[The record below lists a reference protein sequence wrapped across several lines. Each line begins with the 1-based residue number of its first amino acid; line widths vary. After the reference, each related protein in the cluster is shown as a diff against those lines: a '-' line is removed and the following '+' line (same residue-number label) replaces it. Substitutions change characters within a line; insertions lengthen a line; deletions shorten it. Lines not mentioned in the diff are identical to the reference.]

1 MEKEKK
7 ILVIDDEDSLRRTV
21 GFGLM
26 QRGYD
31 PELCEDGLSGLQT
44 LWEHRRTNAPLDCAV
59 VDIRLPDIDGLK
71 LLKVIRFSY
80 PGLPVVIITGHGNE
94 EIAKEAKSADG
105 YLEKPFDMDE
115 LTKLIESIPEAKIA
129 HFPTPVHVS
138 LQAYNAYVLVSL
150 EPTAN
155 LMEVYR
161 KLYFADNMV
170 YCDAVRGE
178 CDLVVLL
185 QAETPEKVAA
195 IIEEQIKTTP
205 GVADVTALN
214 IEPPAFAETVVEII
228 GAADKALARKSEAEI
243 YSRSRE
249 GATSYVLLEIEKG
262 KLQSIYPA
270 LYINENVIY
279 SDYTT
284 GGKYDIVMLLKGTS
298 FSDVDEVI
306 KTKITTLD
314 GVLRVTEWPIVA
326 LSRHVSVTPEP

>member
-1 MEKEKK
+1 MEKK

-26 QRGYD
+26 QRGYE

-80 PGLPVVIITGHGNE
+80 PGLPVVIITGHGSE
-94 EIAKEAKSADG
+94 EIAKEATSADG

-129 HFPTPVHVS
+129 HFPTPVHAAV
-138 LQAYNAYVLVSL
+138 QAYNAYALVSL

-170 YCDAVRGE
+170 YCDAVRGGE
-178 CDLVVLL
+178 YDLIVLL
-185 QAETPEKVAA
+185 QAESPENVVAV
-195 IIEEQIKTTP
+195 IEEQIKKTP
-205 GVADVTALN
+205 GVADVVTLN
-214 IEPPAFAETVVEII
+214 IEPPVFAETVVEII
-228 GAADKALARKSEAEI
+228 GAADKALGRKGQAEI
-243 YSRSRE
+243 YGRSRE
-249 GATSYVLLEIEKG
+249 GATSYVMLEIEKG

-270 LYINENVIY
+270 LYINENVVY

-284 GGKYDIVMLLKGTS
+284 GKYDIVMLLKGTS

-306 KTKITTLD
+306 KTKIKTLD

-326 LSRHVSVTPEP
+326 LSRHVSMSPEP